1 MKYKIFNV
9 TPKRSGKRFFDMY
22 DDCTFNV
29 DVSKNSATAYFFNNE
44 SGFSRSAQV
53 SGNNPS
59 ALVQNSMFSLIKLL
73 SVKNYF
79 DGVDFSS
86 SPEY

>member
-22 DDCTFNV
+22 NDCTFDV
-29 DVSKNSATAYFFNNE
+29 DVSGNSATAYFFNNE
-44 SGFSRSAQV
+44 SGFSRSAKV
-53 SGNNPS
+53 FGDNPS
-59 ALVQNSMFSLIKLL
+59 ALIQNSVFSLIKLL

-79 DGVDFSS
+79 DDVDFSS
-86 SPEY
+86 RPE